1 MNKAIHS
8 LLPAAALS
16 GLLALGGVIAPAGA
30 GQGTVISASGTVT
43 TPSHHSATEVQ
54 IGSHGINV
62 QSGSSH
68 IRIGRNSVG
77 ITDGVGITRGS
88 STVVTWHG
96 HPHPCPDDQE
106 LVSVFHSVRLA
117 AGKSACDVVA
127 VFGDSVADG
136 DVSDSVVAIMGDL
149 QANGSVDNSTVSVFG
164 DSSVN
169 GPVGGN
175 AVAVFGD
182 LKLGPKA
189 HIHGQAVDVFGSV
202 QRDPGSVIDGGTANI
217 MSGMFHGAAGLQSW
231 SEHCLLL
238 GRLLAPRLDIAWAW
252 GVAGVL
258 LLFYALL
265 ALLFREGLQ
274 RSIQTLD
281 EHPGASLLAA
291 VAMTLLTP
299 VLMLALVM
307 TVVGIL
313 AIPLFWLALLGAG
326 IFGRV
331 VALGWLGGRIL
342 RGVRSGSVHPVL
354 YVLLGGVIALALYM
368 VPVLGFIV
376 YALIGTLGFGAV
388 IYSLLLALRAAR
400 GAAAQTAPAGFS
412 GFGPAAGT
420 VPPDA
425 SQSGAATPEASA
437 SAGTGAMPPPAP
449 TPMEL
454 ATLPRAGFWIR
465 MLALLI
471 DLVLISFAL
480 SAIEHHGTDG
490 LLLVLATYG
499 ALMWKLRGTTVGGII
514 CHLRVVRIDG
524 QPVSWETAILRALGC
539 FLSLIAAGLG
549 FFWIAFD
556 RERQAWHD
564 KIAGTVVVL
573 TPKTQ
578 GLV

>member
-8 LLPAAALS
+8 FFPAAALV
-16 GLLALGGVIAPAGA
+16 GLVALGGGAPALA
-30 GQGTVISASGTVT
+30 GQAAPSVNGTLDAVNA
-43 TPSHHSATEVQ
+43 SHHGSTEVR
-54 IGSHGINV
+54 IGSSGINV
-62 QSGSSH
+62 TNGSNHVH
-68 IRIGRNSVG
+68 IGHGSIG
-77 ITDGVGITRGS
+77 ITDNA
-88 STVVTWHG
+88 STVVTWDDRH
-96 HPHPCPDDQE
+96 HSCRDDQE
-106 LVSVFHSVRLA
+106 RVAVFHSVRLP

-127 VFGDSVADG
+127 VFGNSVADG
-136 DVSDSVVAIMGDL
+136 DVSDAVVAIMGNL
-149 QANGSVDNSTVSVFG
+149 QVNGSVGNSTVSIFG

-169 GPVGGN
+169 GAVNGN
-175 AVAVFGD
+175 AVAVFGE
-182 LKLGPKA
+182 LKLGPKG
-189 HIHGQAVDVFGSV
+189 HVHGQAVDVFGSV
-202 QRDPGSVIDGGTANI
+202 QRDPGSVIDGGTVNV
-217 MSGMFHGAAGLQSW
+217 MSGLFRGAAGVQSW
-231 SEHCLLL
+231 SEHCLIL
-238 GRLLAPRLDIAWAW
+238 GRLLAPRLDIGWAW

-265 ALLFREGLQ
+265 SLLFREGLQ
-274 RSIQTLD
+274 KCIQTLD

-326 IFGRV
+326 LFGRV

-342 RGVRSGSVHPVL
+342 RSVRSGATHPVFS
-354 YVLLGGVIALALYM
+354 VLLGGAVAIALYM
-368 VPVLGFIV
+368 VPVLGFLV
-376 YALIGTLGFGAV
+376 YALIGALGFGAV

-400 GAAAQTAPAGFS
+400 GAAAPAGFA
-412 GFGPAAGT
+412 GLGPHAHSTPAGNPER
-420 VPPDA
+420 VSEGVD
-425 SQSGAATPEASA
+425 GATTAT
-437 SAGTGAMPPPAP
+437 PPPAP
-449 TPMEL
+449 TLMEL

-471 DLVLISFAL
+471 DLVLIGFAL

-490 LLLVLATYG
+490 LLLVLAAYG
-499 ALMWKLRGTTVGGII
+499 AIMWKLRGTTVGGII

-524 QPVSWETAILRALGC
+524 RPLSWETAILRALGC

-564 KIAGTVVVL
+564 KIAGTIVVL

>member
-1 MNKAIHS
+1 MNKVLQS
-8 LLPAAALS
+8 LLPATALS
-16 GLLALGGVIAPAGA
+16 GLLAFGGGIVPAGA
-30 GQGTVISASGTVT
+30 GQAAVISASGAVT
-43 TPSHHSATEVQ
+43 TVSHHDATEVQ

-62 QSGSSH
+62 ENGSSH
-68 IRIGRNSVG
+68 IRIGRNGVG
-77 ITDGVGITRGS
+77 ITDNASAIV
-88 STVVTWHG
+88 TVHD
-96 HPHPCPDDQE
+96 HHHSCPDDQE
-106 LVSVFHSVRLA
+106 LVSVFHSVRLP
-117 AGKSACDVVA
+117 AGKSACDVVS
-127 VFGDSVADG
+127 VFGNSVADG
-136 DVSDSVVAIMGDL
+136 DVSDSVVAIMGNL
-149 QANGSVDNSTVSVFG
+149 QASGRVANSTVSVFG

-169 GPVGGN
+169 GSVGGN

-182 LKLGPKA
+182 LKLGPTA

-238 GRLLAPRLDIAWAW
+238 GRLLAPRLDIGWAW

-274 RSIQTLD
+274 KSIQTLD

-342 RGVRSGSVHPVL
+342 RGVRGGGVHPVL

-368 VPVLGFIV
+368 VPVLGFII

-400 GAAAQTAPAGFS
+400 SAAAPAAPAGFA

-420 VPPDA
+420 VPPHA
-425 SQSGAATPEASA
+425 PEGGAPPPEATVSAAAT
-437 SAGTGAMPPPAP
+437 PPPAP

-471 DLVLISFAL
+471 DLVLVSFAL

>member
-1 MNKAIHS
+1 MNKVIQS

-16 GLLALGGVIAPAGA
+16 GLLAFGGGIVPAGA
-30 GQGTVISASGTVT
+30 GQATVISASGGVT
-43 TPSHHSATEVQ
+43 TVSRHGATEVQ

-62 QSGSSH
+62 ENGSSH
-68 IRIGRNSVG
+68 IRIGRNGVG
-77 ITDGVGITRGS
+77 ITDNDSASAIV
-88 STVVTWHG
+88 TVHG
-96 HPHPCPDDQE
+96 HQHTCPDDQE
-106 LVSVFHSVRLA
+106 LVSVFHSVRLP

-149 QANGSVDNSTVSVFG
+149 QTSGRVANSVVSVFG

-169 GPVGGN
+169 GSVGGN

-217 MSGMFHGAAGLQSW
+217 MAGMFHGAAGLQSW

-238 GRLLAPRLDIAWAW
+238 GRLLAPRLDISWAW

-274 RSIQTLD
+274 KSIQTLD

-331 VALGWLGGRIL
+331 VALGWIGGRIL
-342 RGVRSGSVHPVL
+342 RGVRSGGLHPVL

-388 IYSLLLALRAAR
+388 IYGLLLALRAAR
-400 GAAAQTAPAGFS
+400 SAAGPAAPAGFT
-412 GFGPAAGT
+412 GFAPAAGT
-420 VPPDA
+420 VPPNA
-425 SQSGAATPEASA
+425 PEGGAAPLDATASA
-437 SAGTGAMPPPAP
+437 AATPPPAP

-471 DLVLISFAL
+471 DLVLVSFAL

>member
-1 MNKAIHS
+1 MNKVIQS
-8 LLPAAALS
+8 LLPAAALG
-16 GLLALGGVIAPAGA
+16 GLLALGCGIAPAGA
-30 GQGTVISASGTVT
+30 GQSTVVSTSGVVSTASHRNT
-43 TPSHHSATEVQ
+43 TEVR
-54 IGSHGINV
+54 IGAHGINV
-62 QSGSSH
+62 ESGSSNV
-68 IRIGRNSVG
+68 RIGRSGLG
-77 ITDGVGITRGS
+77 ITDNS
-88 STVVTWHG
+88 STVVTWHD
-96 HPHPCPDDQE
+96 HHHACPDDQE
-106 LVSVFHSVRLA
+106 RVAVFHSVRLP

-127 VFGDSVADG
+127 VFGNSMADG
-136 DVSDSVVAIMGDL
+136 NVSDSVVAIMGDL
-149 QANGSVDNSTVSVFG
+149 QANGSVGNSTVSVFG
-164 DSSVN
+164 NSSIN
-169 GPVGGN
+169 GPVRGN

-182 LKLGPKA
+182 LRLGPKA
-189 HIHGQAVDVFGSV
+189 HVYGQVVNVFGSV

-217 MSGMFHGAAGLQSW
+217 MSGVFHGASGVQSW
-231 SEHCLLL
+231 SEHCLIL
-238 GRLLAPRLDIAWAW
+238 GRLLAPRLDIGWAW
-252 GVAGVL
+252 GVAGAL
-258 LLFYALL
+258 LLFYLLL
-265 ALLFREGLQ
+265 ALLFRAGLQ
-274 RSIQTLD
+274 KCIQTLD
-281 EHPGASLLAA
+281 EHPGASVLAA

-342 RGVRSGSVHPVL
+342 RGARSGITHPVL
-354 YVLLGGVIALALYM
+354 YVLLGGIVALVLYM
-368 VPVLGFIV
+368 VPVLGFII

-400 GAAAQTAPAGFS
+400 GSAAPAAPAGF
-412 GFGPAAGT
+412 AGVSANAGS
-420 VPPDA
+420 VPPGSSGSAAADA
-425 SQSGAATPEASA
+425 TAAAAETAPH
-437 SAGTGAMPPPAP
+437 AP

-454 ATLPRAGFWIR
+454 STLPRAGFWIR

-471 DLVLISFAL
+471 DLVLVSFAL

-524 QPVSWETAILRALGC
+524 QPVGWETAILRALGC

>member
-1 MNKAIHS
+1 
-8 LLPAAALS
+8 
-16 GLLALGGVIAPAGA
+16 
-30 GQGTVISASGTVT
+30 
-43 TPSHHSATEVQ
+43 
-54 IGSHGINV
+54 
-62 QSGSSH
+62 
-68 IRIGRNSVG
+68 
-77 ITDGVGITRGS
+77 
-88 STVVTWHG
+88 
-96 HPHPCPDDQE
+96 
-106 LVSVFHSVRLA
+106 
-117 AGKSACDVVA
+117 
-127 VFGDSVADG
+127 
-136 DVSDSVVAIMGDL
+136 
-149 QANGSVDNSTVSVFG
+149 
-164 DSSVN
+164 
-169 GPVGGN
+169 
-175 AVAVFGD
+175 
-182 LKLGPKA
+182 
-189 HIHGQAVDVFGSV
+189 
-202 QRDPGSVIDGGTANI
+202 
-217 MSGMFHGAAGLQSW
+217 
-231 SEHCLLL
+231 
-238 GRLLAPRLDIAWAW
+238 
-252 GVAGVL
+252 
-258 LLFYALL
+258 
-265 ALLFREGLQ
+265 
-274 RSIQTLD
+274 
-281 EHPGASLLAA
+281 
-291 VAMTLLTP
+291 MTLLTP

-342 RGVRSGSVHPVL
+342 RGARSGITHPVL
-354 YVLLGGVIALALYM
+354 YVLLGGIVALVLYM
-368 VPVLGFIV
+368 VPVLGFII

-400 GAAAQTAPAGFS
+400 GSAAPAAPAGF
-412 GFGPAAGT
+412 AGVSANAGS
-420 VPPDA
+420 VPPGSSGSAAADA
-425 SQSGAATPEASA
+425 TAAAAETAPH
-437 SAGTGAMPPPAP
+437 AP

-454 ATLPRAGFWIR
+454 STLPRAGFWIR

-471 DLVLISFAL
+471 DLVLVSFAL

-524 QPVSWETAILRALGC
+524 QPVGWETAILRALGC

>member
-1 MNKAIHS
+1 MNKVIQS
-8 LLPAAALS
+8 FLPAAALG
-16 GLLALGGVIAPAGA
+16 GLLALGCGIAPAGA
-30 GQGTVISASGTVT
+30 GQSTVVSTSGVVSTA
-43 TPSHHSATEVQ
+43 SHHGTTEVR

-62 QSGSSH
+62 ESGSSH
-68 IRIGRNSVG
+68 IRIGRSGLG
-77 ITDGVGITRGS
+77 ITDNS
-88 STVVTWHG
+88 STVVTWHD
-96 HPHPCPDDQE
+96 HHHACPDDQE
-106 LVSVFHSVRLA
+106 LVAVFHSVRLP

-127 VFGDSVADG
+127 VFGNSMADG

-149 QANGSVDNSTVSVFG
+149 QANGSVGNSTVSVFG
-164 DSSVN
+164 DSSIN
-169 GPVGGN
+169 GPVRGN

-182 LKLGPKA
+182 LRLGPKA
-189 HIHGQAVDVFGSV
+189 HVYGQVVNVFGSV

-217 MSGMFHGAAGLQSW
+217 MSGVFHGASGVQSW
-231 SEHCLLL
+231 SEHCLIL
-238 GRLLAPRLDIAWAW
+238 GRLLAPRLDIGWAW
-252 GVAGVL
+252 GVAGAL
-258 LLFYALL
+258 LVFYLLL

-274 RSIQTLD
+274 KCIQTLD
-281 EHPGASLLAA
+281 EHPGASVLAA

-342 RGVRSGSVHPVL
+342 RGARSGITHPVL
-354 YVLLGGVIALALYM
+354 YVLLGGIIALVLYM

-388 IYSLLLALRAAR
+388 IYGLLLALRAAR
-400 GAAAQTAPAGFS
+400 SAAGPAAPAGFT
-412 GFGPAAGT
+412 GFAPAAGT
-420 VPPDA
+420 VPPNA
-425 SQSGAATPEASA
+425 PEGGAAPLDATASA
-437 SAGTGAMPPPAP
+437 AATPPPAP

-471 DLVLISFAL
+471 DLVLVSFAL

-573 TPKTQ
+573 TPKTR

>member
-1 MNKAIHS
+1 MNKVIQS
-8 LLPAAALS
+8 FLPAAALS
-16 GLLALGGVIAPAGA
+16 GLLALGGGIAPAGA
-30 GQGTVISASGTVT
+30 GQSTTISTSGVVT
-43 TPSHHSATEVQ
+43 TASHHGTTEVR
-54 IGSHGINV
+54 IGAHGINV
-62 QSGSSH
+62 ESGSSH
-68 IRIGRNSVG
+68 IRIGRSGLG
-77 ITDGVGITRGS
+77 ITDSAS
-88 STVVTWHG
+88 SVVTWHDR
-96 HPHPCPDDQE
+96 HQSCPNDQE
-106 LVSVFHSVRLA
+106 LVAVFHNVRLP

-127 VFGDSVADG
+127 VFGNSVADG

-149 QANGSVDNSTVSVFG
+149 QANGSVGNSTVSVFG
-164 DSSVN
+164 DSSIN
-169 GPVGGN
+169 GSVRGN

-182 LKLGPKA
+182 LKLGPAA
-189 HIHGQAVDVFGSV
+189 HVYGQAVDVFGSV
-202 QRDPGSVIDGGTANI
+202 QRAPGSMIDGGTSNI
-217 MSGMFHGAAGLQSW
+217 MSGVFHGASGLQSW
-231 SEHCLLL
+231 SKHCLIL
-238 GRLLAPRLDIAWAW
+238 GRLLAPRLDIGWAW
-252 GVAGVL
+252 GVAGAL
-258 LLFYALL
+258 LLFYVLL

-274 RSIQTLD
+274 KCIQTLD
-281 EHPGASLLAA
+281 EHPGASILAA
-291 VAMTLLTP
+291 IAMTLLTP

-342 RGVRSGSVHPVL
+342 RGARTGITHPVL
-354 YVLLGGVIALALYM
+354 YVLLGGIVALALYM

-376 YALIGTLGFGAV
+376 YALIGTLGFGAI

-400 GAAAQTAPAGFS
+400 GAAAPAAPASFAGA
-412 GFGPAAGT
+412 GPDTGT
-420 VPPDA
+420 VPPGA
-425 SQSGAATPEASA
+425 PGNGAAADATAAAAATAPY
-437 SAGTGAMPPPAP
+437 TP

-454 ATLPRAGFWIR
+454 STLPRAGFWIR

-471 DLVLISFAL
+471 DLVLVSFAL

-564 KIAGTVVVL
+564 KIAGTVVVV